1 MLERQD
7 VYAEKAGRARFATLA
22 VFFVNGFG
30 FANWIVRIPTV
41 QEKLGLG
48 EGSLGLALLALAGGA
63 LATMVATGG
72 LINKFGS
79 RPVVA
84 VAGSIFGLSLVLPAL
99 APSLPALVVALIV
112 AGAWH
117 GALDV
122 SMNAH
127 AVAVEKAYRRPIM
140 SSFHASFSLGGLA
153 GAASGGILSA
163 LGVGLAPHLVGVAV
177 LSALAFAVASRAL
190 LPAGEDRGE
199 EDDEGPTFVRPNR
212 ALAGLGFIAFCVLLG
227 EGAMADWSAVY
238 LGGTLGTGPGL
249 AAAGYAVF
257 SLTMAAGRLCGD
269 RLAKRFRPAELVRAG
284 AVLAA
289 AGLGI
294 SLTVGHPVV
303 ALVGFACAG
312 AGFSVVFPNVLSAAG
327 RDGEMPAGA
336 AIAAVST
343 AGYFGFLVGP
353 SFIGFVAELT
363 GLGAALYIVVGLS
376 ATVAVMAGALGRTP
390 RDEPRE
396 GTPEAT
402 VEGST
407 RPNASESGAYLAA
420 TRGEGVSG
428 PEG

>member
-1 MLERQD
+1 MFEGQS
-7 VYAEKAGRARFATLA
+7 VGIEKARRARLA
-22 VFFVNGFG
+22 ALVVFFVNGFG

-48 EGSLGLALLALAGGA
+48 EGALGLALLALAVGA
-63 LATMVATGG
+63 LATMIVSGG
-72 LINKFGS
+72 LVHKLGS
-79 RPVVA
+79 RPVVG
-84 VAGSIFGLSLVLPAL
+84 VAGSVFGLSLVLPAL
-99 APSLPALVVALIV
+99 APSLPLLMLALLVV
-112 AGAWH
+112 GAWH

-127 AVAVEKAYRRPIM
+127 AVAVEKAYLRPIM
-140 SSFHASFSLGGLA
+140 SSFHAAFSLGGLA
-153 GAASGGILSA
+153 GAASGGLLSA
-163 LGVGLAPHLVGVAV
+163 WGVGLAPHLCGVAV
-177 LSALAFAVASRAL
+177 LSALAFAAASRVL
-190 LPAGEDRGE
+190 LPAGADRGG
-199 EDDEGPTFVRPNR
+199 DGEGPAFARPNR

-269 RLAKRFRPAELVRAG
+269 RLAKKTRPAGLVRGG
-284 AVLAA
+284 AALAA
-289 AGLGI
+289 AGLGL
-294 SLTVGHPVV
+294 SLAIGHPIV

-353 SFIGFVAELT
+353 SAIGFAAELT
-363 GLGAALYIVVGLS
+363 GLGTALYIVVGLS
-376 ATVAVMAGALGRTP
+376 ATVALMAGALGRAP
-390 RDEPRE
+390 RDEPYERA
-396 GTPEAT
+396 P
-402 VEGST
+402 T
-407 RPNASESGAYLAA
+407 RRTCVRL
-420 TRGEGVSG
+420 RR
-428 PEG
+428 

>member
-1 MLERQD
+1 MLGWQEVD
-7 VYAEKAGRARFATLA
+7 LEKARRARLATLA
-22 VFFVNGFG
+22 VFFANGFG

-41 QEKLGLG
+41 QEKLSLG

-63 LATMVATGG
+63 LATMVVTGG
-72 LINKFGS
+72 LVSKFGS
-79 RPVVA
+79 RPVVG

-99 APSLPALVVALIV
+99 APSLLALVAALIL

-153 GAASGGILSA
+153 GAASGGLLSA
-163 LGVGLAPHLVGVAV
+163 WGVGLVPHLGSVAV
-177 LSALAFAVASRAL
+177 LSALAFVFASRTL
-190 LPAGEDRGE
+190 LPAGEDRGA
-199 EDDEGPTFVRPNR
+199 EDDERPTFVRPNR

-269 RLAKRFRPAELVRAG
+269 RLAKKFRPAQLVRSG
-284 AVLAA
+284 AILAA
-289 AGLGI
+289 VGLGL
-294 SLTVGHPVV
+294 SLAVGHPVF

-353 SFIGFVAELT
+353 SAIGFVAELT

-390 RDEPRE
+390 REEPYE
-396 GTPEAT
+396 ETPEAPAKRS
-402 VEGST
+402 VA
-407 RPNASESGAYLAA
+407 PNAS
-420 TRGEGVSG
+420 
-428 PEG
+428 